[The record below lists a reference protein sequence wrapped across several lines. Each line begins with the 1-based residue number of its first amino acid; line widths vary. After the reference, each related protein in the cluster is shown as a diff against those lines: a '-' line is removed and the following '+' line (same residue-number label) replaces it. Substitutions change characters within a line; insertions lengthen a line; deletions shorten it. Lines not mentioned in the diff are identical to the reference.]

1 MKIKSITVWAVIDKS
16 NRIKSDNVWKYRKN
30 ADFVVTKKDKIIK
43 VKIVP
48 VNDQPK
54 LVLSFIESIK
64 AGVSCSKLINV
75 LITTAFKRS
84 LNSHGADSLL
94 NT

>member
-48 VNDQPK
+48 VK
-54 LVLSFIESIK
+54 
-64 AGVSCSKLINV
+64 
-75 LITTAFKRS
+75 
-84 LNSHGADSLL
+84 
-94 NT
+94 